1 MKTLIEFFDANP
13 IENVNALLRYN
24 PDKVVFVGFKNIM
37 NNGRKRAL
45 DRFLNIRLGDN
56 KPDIEFV
63 DDILSYDFDGIVYR
77 LEQIVDSNE
86 DCCFDI
92 TGGKESVLAA
102 AGIIAERKN
111 IPMFQFNINSGNL
124 FRLKACTDLPD
135 TKTPELSIREC
146 IVLNGGEIIK
156 DEPDDYDWD
165 FQNGFKKDIEYM
177 WSICLNNPWNWNR
190 QMAAF
195 ENFVKYGSLSEDYV
209 VSVDREHLR
218 NQGHE
223 HCIIKPIINN
233 LLKRG
238 LILDYSLSDD
248 DKLTFRFKNKQI
260 FMCLTKA
267 GNILELYTYSLLREI
282 EEENPGY
289 YDDIDVGVYVD
300 WDGEI
305 ESDNGAPNIM
315 NEIDIILMK
324 DEVPVFISCKNG
336 LVKRDALYELNTMA
350 QHFGNKNSK
359 KILIAVNGDEDS
371 GNETYLFKRANDM
384 GILPVG
390 KEDMVNKEKFKNKLR
405 KITR

>member
-1 MKTLIEFFDANP
+1 
-13 IENVNALLRYN
+13 
-24 PDKVVFVGFKNIM
+24 
-37 NNGRKRAL
+37 
-45 DRFLNIRLGDN
+45 
-56 KPDIEFV
+56 
-63 DDILSYDFDGIVYR
+63 
-77 LEQIVDSNE
+77 
-86 DCCFDI
+86 
-92 TGGKESVLAA
+92 
-102 AGIIAERKN
+102 
-111 IPMFQFNINSGNL
+111 
-124 FRLKACTDLPD
+124 
-135 TKTPELSIREC
+135 
-146 IVLNGGEIIK
+146 
-156 DEPDDYDWD
+156 
-165 FQNGFKKDIEYM
+165 
-177 WSICLNNPWNWNR
+177 
-190 QMAAF
+190 MAAF
-195 ENFVKYGSLSEDYV
+195 ENFVKYGSMSEDFI

-218 NQGHE
+218 NHGHE
-223 HCIIKPIINN
+223 NCIIKPIINN

-305 ESDNGAPNIM
+305 ENDNGAPNIM

-350 QHFGNKNSK
+350 QHFGHKNSK

-371 GNETYLFKRANDM
+371 GNESYLFKRANDM